1 MTKILIKTAFVR
13 TIHRKISRNIYQF
26 VTGYN
31 AIIMKYPTQRKKT
44 HNEEK
49 RATFHLPIT
58 CYTLMCIVT
67 FYITNWCSSFLLII
81 LIIGLP
87 SRNKNGFF
95 AIFLF

>member
-1 MTKILIKTAFVR
+1 MTKILIKTTFVR
-13 TIHRKISRNIYQF
+13 TRHRKISHKIYQL
-26 VTGYN
+26 VTDYN
-31 AIIMKYPTQRKKT
+31 ATIMKYPIHRKKT

-49 RATFHLPIT
+49 RATFHLTIT
-58 CYTLMCIVT
+58 FYTLMCIVT